1 MRLPTH
7 RAPTSPGEMLKEEF
21 FEPFELTQAELS
33 RRMGVTP
40 RVVNEIC
47 QGKRA
52 ITPRTAILLS
62 DVLGTQPDFWLHC
75 RLKWDLW
82 HEYKRMKRKIA

>member
-21 FEPFELTQAELS
+21 LEPLELTQAELS

-62 DVLGTQPDFWLHC
+62 DVLGTQPDFWLNC
-75 RLKWDLW
+75 QLKWDLW